1 VIEGY
6 NNGHMPRIRT
16 NGEWLEE
23 LGTPGPER
31 DVALADLHAILSAGL
46 QRGVL
51 SQVETA
57 APEFAALAGDFAQEA
72 LLKILDSLESFEGRS
87 QFTTWAHKI
96 AVNIA
101 LTELRRKRWKDPSL
115 DQLTETEDGEYT
127 PSFLADEGPK
137 PENAAERRE
146 MLHTVRRLIMEE
158 LTEKQRTGLL
168 MLVIDGR
175 SPNEVAEVMDMKPNA
190 VYKLLHD
197 ARLRLKDRLA
207 REGLTPEEV
216 IGVFE

>member
-1 VIEGY
+1 MRSNE
-6 NNGHMPRIRT
+6 
-16 NGEWLEE
+16 EWLEE
-23 LGTPGPER
+23 LSSPGPEQ
-31 DVALADLHAILSAGL
+31 DAALGDLHDILSAGL
-46 QRGVL
+46 RRGVL
-51 SQVETA
+51 AQVDTA
-57 APEFAALAGDFAQEA
+57 APEFETLAGDFAQEA
-72 LLKILDSLESFEGRS
+72 LLKILDSLDTFEGRS

-101 LTELRRKRWKDPSL
+101 LTELRRKRWRDPSL

-127 PSFLADEGPK
+127 PSFLADEGPE

-146 MLHTVRRLIMEE
+146 MLSTVRRLIMEE
-158 LTEKQRTGLL
+158 LTERQRTGLL

-175 SPNEVAEVMDMKPNA
+175 SPNEVAEVMKMKPNA

-207 REGLTPEEV
+207 REGLTAEEV
-216 IGVFE
+216 ISVFE